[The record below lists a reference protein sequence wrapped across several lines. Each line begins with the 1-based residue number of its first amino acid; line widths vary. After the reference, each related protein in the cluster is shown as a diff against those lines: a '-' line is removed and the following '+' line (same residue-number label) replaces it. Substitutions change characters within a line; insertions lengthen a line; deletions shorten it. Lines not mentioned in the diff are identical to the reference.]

1 MFRWSMVAE
10 YKERYI
16 PLIERLAALGY
27 ACAACDH
34 RGHGE
39 SVGSQEDLVYV
50 RGNGLETL
58 VGDLKQ
64 VFEHSR
70 ARWPGVPEFLLG
82 PGPT

>member
-1 MFRWSMVAE
+1 MME
-10 YKERYI
+10 
-16 PLIERLAALGY
+16 LLAALSY

-39 SVGSQEDLVYV
+39 SVGSQEDLGYV

-64 VFEHSR
+64 VFEHGR
-70 ARWPGVPEFLLG
+70 ARWPGVPAFLLG